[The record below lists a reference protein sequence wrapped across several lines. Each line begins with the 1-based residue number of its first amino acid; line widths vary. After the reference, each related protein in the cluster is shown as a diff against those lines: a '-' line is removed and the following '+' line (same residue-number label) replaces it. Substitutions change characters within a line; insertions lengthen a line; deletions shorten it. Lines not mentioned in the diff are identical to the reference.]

1 MRATRAIIHLENLQS
16 NMAEIRKK
24 LNPATKICVPVKA
37 DAYGHG
43 AHRVAVMA
51 LQSGASHL
59 AVAAV
64 QEGIELRDAGIV
76 APILSLSLP
85 IPEEIPSIIVHE
97 LTPLVADR
105 EFIDEIGKV
114 ATGMNRV
121 CTVHLKI
128 DTGMGRIGCQPE
140 EALALAKQIAHHKH
154 LELGGI
160 ATHLSVSD
168 SLAPD
173 DIAYT
178 KGQIEKFA
186 GAVDEIRKAGIDPG
200 IVHAANSGA
209 VLTHPEA
216 HFDMVRPGIIVY
228 GYPPSADM
236 ANLIELKPVMELE
249 TQIVTIKKI
258 VAGTSV
264 SYGRTWTSKEDT
276 YIATIPVGYADGLL
290 RRFSPGL
297 QVKIG
302 DQRFPVVGR
311 ICMDQCM
318 VDIGPDPWVQKWDHV
333 TVFGPAAGAESAM
346 TLADMIGTI
355 PYEITCGINKR
366 VPRMYVGDFATRELS
381 SSFER

>member
-16 NMAEIRKK
+16 NLAEIRKR
-24 LNPATKICVPVKA
+24 LNVSTKICVPVKA

-43 AHRVAVMA
+43 AHRVAVTA
-51 LQSGASHL
+51 LRSGATHL

-64 QEGIELRDAGIV
+64 QEGIDLRDAGIV

-85 IPEEIPSIIVHE
+85 IPEEIPSIITHE

-105 EFIDEIGKV
+105 EFIDDIAKV
-114 ATGMNRV
+114 ATAMNRV
-121 CTVHLKI
+121 CSVHLKI

-140 EALALAKQIAHHKH
+140 EAASLAKLIAHHKY
-154 LELGGI
+154 LALGGV

-168 SLAPD
+168 STDPD

-178 KGQIEKFA
+178 KMQIRKFSE
-186 GAVDEIRKAGIDPG
+186 AVDSIRAEGIDPG

-209 VLTHPEA
+209 VLTYPEA

-228 GYPPSADM
+228 GYPPSPDM
-236 ANLIELKPVMELE
+236 ANLIALKPVMELE
-249 TQIVTIKKI
+249 TQIVTIKKV

-264 SYGRTWTSKEDT
+264 SYGRTWTAKEDT

-290 RRFSPGL
+290 RHFSPGL

-333 TVFGPAAGAESAM
+333 TVFGPNPDADTAM
-346 TLADMIGTI
+346 TLADMVGTI

-366 VPRMYVGDFATRELS
+366 VPRVYVGDFASRD
-381 SSFER
+381 